1 LMPTREL
8 AEIAVAIEQVARTAE
23 QLQLIAAHAVEYQ
36 NVAVVGESDQRLNLA
51 GTNSETADRDPA
63 GGDPVNGGLVNGGLV
78 NGGLVNG
85 GSVGGALNRT
95 GCRDNAEYLRNTL
108 RVSKSE
114 AKRRIRLSA
123 QVLPSVQLNGQ
134 PVAPRLGHLGAA
146 VARSAVSSLAAT
158 LISAALD
165 RVRPVASAEQVETME
180 ANLTRQAAESD
191 VDVLRAVIRRWEDTL
206 DPDGQE
212 PSEEALRARQGV
224 FLRGKRH
231 GLRFIEILATDE
243 QFEDLVTVMY
253 SATNPRARAGLSASE
268 AENLGDAHQPTVVTA
283 QNTSTNQTTSTTPVT
298 STAWGASP
306 GQGASAGQA
315 NSVIEVPVADS
326 GGDFDRSTWAQQL
339 LDGLVG
345 ACRIALSTKELP
357 AAGGLRPQVLV
368 TIDYKELVADVGR
381 AGTAAFG
388 GLLSARSIRRIACDA
403 DILPVVLGSRGQILD
418 VGRPRRL
425 FPPTLRKALT
435 ARDGGCAF
443 PDCMIPS
450 PWTDA
455 HHIFPFSRGGPTTTD
470 NGVLLCTRHHHLLH
484 QNEWAIEV
492 KDRVPWFIPPPYI
505 DPARKPRQNHYHRD
519 H

>member
-1 LMPTREL
+1 M
-8 AEIAVAIEQVARTAE
+8 
-23 QLQLIAAHAVEYQ
+23 
-36 NVAVVGESDQRLNLA
+36 
-51 GTNSETADRDPA
+51 
-63 GGDPVNGGLVNGGLV
+63 
-78 NGGLVNG
+78 
-85 GSVGGALNRT
+85 
-95 GCRDNAEYLRNTL
+95 
-108 RVSKSE
+108 
-114 AKRRIRLSA
+114 
-123 QVLPSVQLNGQ
+123 LPSVQLNGQ

-268 AENLGDAHQPTVVTA
+268 AENLGDAHQPAVVTA
-283 QNTSTNQTTSTTPVT
+283 QNTSTTQTTSTTPVT

-306 GQGASAGQA
+306 GQA

-345 ACRIALSTKELP
+345 ACRIALSTNELP

-381 AGTAAFG
+381 AG
-388 GLLSARSIRRIACDA
+388 
-403 DILPVVLGSRGQILD
+403 
-418 VGRPRRL
+418 
-425 FPPTLRKALT
+425 
-435 ARDGGCAF
+435 
-443 PDCMIPS
+443 
-450 PWTDA
+450 
-455 HHIFPFSRGGPTTTD
+455 
-470 NGVLLCTRHHHLLH
+470 
-484 QNEWAIEV
+484 
-492 KDRVPWFIPPPYI
+492 
-505 DPARKPRQNHYHRD
+505 
-519 H
+519 